1 MTENLSLGGWFPL
14 ISYIGEDL
22 HIISNFS
29 PIPAPA
35 LSYRCFK
42 LKGTVTSTSLIHSEA
57 SHNVARG
64 SIALTA
70 QAEGHTY
77 TIGLT
82 FNIRAAY
89 YKPPRLGA
97 VLLYRPF
104 VDADLM
110 VKYRIYQ
117 VFHPLKPPQAS
128 WGPAPESDSGPADLL
143 QASLQGVDIYP
154 YRQMLEPITPAE
166 LWDLWRRL
174 DSPR

>member
-22 HIISNFS
+22 HIISNAS
-29 PIPAPA
+29 PHPKPA
-35 LSYRCFK
+35 LIYSCFR
-42 LKGTVTSTSLIHSEA
+42 LKGTATRASLIQSQA
-57 SHNVARG
+57 SHLVARG

-82 FNIRAAY
+82 FTLRAAY

-97 VLLYRPF
+97 VFLYRPF

-143 QASLQGVDIYP
+143 QVSLQGVDIYP
-154 YRQMLEPITPAE
+154 YRQMLEPITPAA
-166 LWDLWRRL
+166 LWALWREL
-174 DSPR
+174 NQPG